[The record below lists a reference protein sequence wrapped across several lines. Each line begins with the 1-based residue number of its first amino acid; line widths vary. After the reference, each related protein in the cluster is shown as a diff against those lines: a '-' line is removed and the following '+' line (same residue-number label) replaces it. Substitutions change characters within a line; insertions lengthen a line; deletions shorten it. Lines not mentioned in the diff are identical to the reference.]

1 MTPNSLRS
9 FSAGLFVAA
18 ILTGS
23 VYLFGPSEAKS
34 TENLADK
41 TEKAAKTERPG
52 VQEMIDLLVSKGYVI
67 NTEAEWS
74 EQLAAAA
81 KASEKD
87 KEKTEEKSNKE
98 AGEKVV
104 YRTILTVSMGMTSID
119 VGNALERANII
130 NSGVQFYKDVEK
142 RGLANELRPG
152 TFEVESGMTTDE
164 IISVIFK

>member
-1 MTPNSLRS
+1 MTANSLRS
-9 FSAGLFVAA
+9 FAAGLLVAA
-18 ILTGS
+18 VLTGGA
-23 VYLFGPSEAKS
+23 YFFGASEAKS
-34 TENLADK
+34 TQKPADK
-41 TEKAAKTERPG
+41 TEKVVKQEKLTDK
-52 VQEMIDLLVSKGYVI
+52 EMIGLLSSKGYVI
-67 NTEAEWS
+67 NTEDEWS

-81 KASEKD
+81 KVN
-87 KEKTEEKSNKE
+87 EKTEEKSNKE
-98 AGEKVV
+98 TGEKVV

-130 NSGVQFYKDVEK
+130 DSGIQFYKDVEK